1 MLHNHSGRV
10 MIQWIPGHSE
20 VPGNDLADEAA
31 KEATELDE
39 EQRSISFRSAC
50 MMVNKSIPNNIE
62 HPRTRTIYSRY
73 SKEKEK
79 ELKSRADQVL
89 IAQIRSGKHKAFRQY
104 QHDLDNTVSPIC
116 QRCKSGE
123 NHDLE
128 HWFLRCNGT
137 LAAKQ
142 QLFFDENMEEGL
154 ALLTKCP
161 ANSIALTRRT
171 LLGATQ

>member
-1 MLHNHSGRV
+1 
-10 MIQWIPGHSE
+10 
-20 VPGNDLADEAA
+20 
-31 KEATELDE
+31 
-39 EQRSISFRSAC
+39 
-50 MMVNKSIPNNIE
+50 MVNKSIPNNLE
-62 HPRTRTIYSRY
+62 HPRTSTVYSRY
-73 SKEKEK
+73 SKEREK

-116 QRCKSGE
+116 QRCESGE

-161 ANSIALTRRT
+161 ANSVALARRT